1 MISSISSGSS
11 MAMMMTSSSIQR
23 QPPSSGKDV
32 FQLTDTNKDG
42 SASKTELAAL
52 MQGIEEV
59 TGNSMSV
66 DDALSSYDANQD
78 GGLSGEEM
86 LQMMTSL
93 GFAPPQMASGEGSSS
108 GSEVASSGM
117 RPPPPPPPPPGQ
129 SQSQEVSLAGD
140 TNGDG
145 VLSLAEL
152 QALNGSEV
160 SDSGTKS
167 TAVSTFEQALASY
180 GQNSG
185 ESKIAQLMGFLQNYD
200 SDEKYASVDVKV

>member
-1 MISSISSGSS
+1 MIGSIGNSSS
-11 MAMMMTSSSIQR
+11 MAMMMTSSSKQR
-23 QPPSSGKDV
+23 QTPPAGQDV
-32 FQLTDTNKDG
+32 FKLTDTNKDG

-52 MQGIEEV
+52 VQGIEEI

-66 DDALSSYDANQD
+66 DDALTSFDANQD

-93 GFAPPQMASGEGSSS
+93 GFSPSQMESGKGTSS

-117 RPPPPPPPPPGQ
+117 RPPPPPPPP

-152 QALNGSEV
+152 QALIGSEV
-160 SDSGTKS
+160 SDADLNS
-167 TAVSTFEQALASY
+167 TPVSTFAQALASY
-180 GQNSG
+180 KQNSG
-185 ESKIAQLMGFLQNYD
+185 ESKIAQLMGLLQNND
-200 SDEKYASVDVKV
+200 SGEKYASLEVKV

>member
-1 MISSISSGSS
+1 MIGSIGNSSS
-11 MAMMMTSSSIQR
+11 MAMMMTSSSKQR
-23 QPPSSGKDV
+23 QAPSAGQDV
-32 FQLTDTNKDG
+32 FKLTDTNKDG

-52 MQGIEEV
+52 VQGIEEI

-66 DDALSSYDANQD
+66 DDALTSFDANQD

-93 GFAPPQMASGEGSSS
+93 GFSPSQMESGEGTSS

-117 RPPPPPPPPPGQ
+117 RPPPPPPPP

-145 VLSLAEL
+145 VLSLSEL
-152 QALNGSEV
+152 QALTGSEV
-160 SDSGTKS
+160 SDADLNS
-167 TAVSTFEQALASY
+167 TSVSTFAQALASY
-180 GQNSG
+180 KQNSG
-185 ESKIAQLMGFLQNYD
+185 ESKIAQLMELLQNND
-200 SDEKYASVDVKV
+200 SGEKYASLEVKV